1 MILKGPVPVPIALAT
16 IAGSFPIFH
25 ALFSGQDL
33 ALATLVGLIGAA
45 VAYLVG
51 VYLVRKMGLPA
62 KASFSDVSNRNSE
75 TQ

>member
-16 IAGSFPIFH
+16 IAGSFPIFR

-51 VYLVRKMGLPA
+51 VYLLRKMGLPA
-62 KASFSDVSNRNSE
+62 NASFSDVSKRNSD
-75 TQ
+75 TR